1 MTMASTFINTT
12 IDTPRL
18 TLRPLTPKDAN
29 ALYNIMSDV
38 EVMRYWKTDSW
49 KSMEQAYNAIDE
61 ATKGMNSGNK
71 ITFGLIR
78 KSDHALIGTCM
89 LFNIIK
95 NCKRA
100 EIGYGLTASAWGKG
114 YMREAFYEFLSF
126 AFDRLNLN
134 RIEAEIDPRNA
145 SSAKILK
152 RLGFHKDGYLKQR
165 WIIHGDIADSELYG
179 LLEEEWQIRKKQNKY

>member
-1 MTMASTFINTT
+1 MASTFIDTT

-18 TLRPLTPKDAN
+18 ILRPLTPKDAN

-61 ATKGMNSGNK
+61 ATKDMNSGNK
-71 ITFGLIR
+71 IIFGLIR

-89 LFNIIK
+89 IFNIVK

-100 EIGYGLTASAWGKG
+100 EIGYGLTANAWGKG
-114 YMREAFYEFLSF
+114 YMREALYEFLSF
-126 AFDRLNLN
+126 AFSKLNLN
-134 RIEAEIDPRNA
+134 RIEAEIDPRNQ
-145 SSAKILK
+145 SSAKILE
-152 RLGFHKDGYLKQR
+152 RLGFHKDGYLKQH
-165 WIIHGDIADSELYG
+165 WIIHGELADSELYG
-179 LLEEEWQIRKKQNKY
+179 LLEEEWQIRKRQNK